1 MPSVI
6 KLESWRSGCRVIAR
20 QAIWAKVALPH
31 LGWQIAGVLG
41 SEKESSEVG
50 KAASGG
56 SWDA

>member
-6 KLESWRSGCRVIAR
+6 ELELWKSGCGVIAR
-20 QAIWAKVALPH
+20 QVIWARGALPH
-31 LGWQIAGVLG
+31 LGWQIAGLLG
-41 SEKESSEVG
+41 SEKESSEVW